1 MTCNDAYTCA
11 IPCAIVEVVSKNFE
25 SLLVVIAKY
34 KISMC
39 VSVSVPSFMS
49 KAVNFVV
56 NHVFDVVEWDKAAY
70 QVAALRNKPS
80 EKAELFNNYFYEQ
93 FSGPSNYNTHINC
106 SNNQVFDID
115 FNRNRVH
122 KHLSNINSN
131 KSSEPD
137 GIHGKI
143 LKNCSES
150 LAYPLSLILKLS
162 KVKRK
167 FIFCNIYTNE

>member
-49 KAVNFVV
+49 KAANFVV

-70 QVAALRNKPS
+70 QVAASPFQLWRARLPFHCPS
-80 EKAELFNNYFYEQ
+80 VLCEL
-93 FSGPSNYNTHINC
+93 
-106 SNNQVFDID
+106 
-115 FNRNRVH
+115 
-122 KHLSNINSN
+122 
-131 KSSEPD
+131 
-137 GIHGKI
+137 
-143 LKNCSES
+143 
-150 LAYPLSLILKLS
+150 LSLQ
-162 KVKRK
+162 
-167 FIFCNIYTNE
+167 

>member
-56 NHVFDVVEWDKAAY
+56 NHVFDVVEWDKARKGIYKGSFAY
-70 QVAALRNKPS
+70 YVIGRGVNKCLRGG
-80 EKAELFNNYFYEQ
+80 F
-93 FSGPSNYNTHINC
+93 GC
-106 SNNQVFDID
+106 
-115 FNRNRVH
+115 
-122 KHLSNINSN
+122 
-131 KSSEPD
+131 
-137 GIHGKI
+137 
-143 LKNCSES
+143 
-150 LAYPLSLILKLS
+150 
-162 KVKRK
+162 
-167 FIFCNIYTNE
+167 